1 MEPRQD
7 GRTRAGRWLRH
18 QSGAAQGRT
27 GREPAAVPGDGV
39 HRHLRHHHRRR
50 DQPERRALH
59 SAGTGGRGHLQVCAG
74 KDLRRQ
80 GRERAAGNSNRAG
93 ADLGCGCHAQG
104 CRGGT
109 LRRADQARRQG
120 IRPQPSGRLGRDC
133 GDLHRPRQ
141 AGAHGSPR
149 DPAAVRDPQL
159 HQSVL
164 NEEPAMKKIV
174 TRAVSWLPSLALVLT
189 AASSA
194 YSQTK
199 SPEYETARDA
209 YVYAYPIV
217 TMDVS
222 MRQSTN
228 VPDAKTIPLRA
239 PINQFAHARTY
250 PRAEDRDVVRYNFDT
265 LYSFAWL
272 DLTREPMVLSVPDTN
287 GRYYLLPMLDM
298 WTDVF
303 SVVGSRTTGTK
314 AGNFALV
321 GPGWNGRLP
330 DGVTRINA
338 PTSNI
343 WILGRTQT
351 NGPADY
357 ENVHKVQDGYKLTSL
372 SQWGTNYAPPATT
385 PTDPAIDNKTPPL
398 VQVNRMDGVTV
409 LGRLAEL
416 LAKNP
421 PHANDYPIL
430 FRMRQIGFEPDKPFD
445 VSKLDPALVKTI
457 NAAAKDAL
465 VDLEQSGKSGAGIG
479 LHVNGWFYQ
488 TSTVGTYG
496 TAYKLRA
503 MGTLI
508 GLGVNLPE
516 DAVYPA
522 SFVDGEGKPYSG
534 ANRYVLHF
542 EKGQLPPAAA
552 FWSVTLYDKDGF
564 QAPNA
569 LSRFALGDRDKLKFN
584 PNGSLDLYIQHES
597 PGPEKES
604 NWLPAP
610 AAEFNL
616 AMRLYSPRREALDG
630 IWAPPPV
637 NVAK

>member
-1 MEPRQD
+1 VEAEMKKA
-7 GRTRAGRWLRH
+7 T
-18 QSGAAQGRT
+18 
-27 GREPAAVPGDGV
+27 
-39 HRHLRHHHRRR
+39 
-50 DQPERRALH
+50 
-59 SAGTGGRGHLQVCAG
+59 
-74 KDLRRQ
+74 
-80 GRERAAGNSNRAG
+80 AG
-93 ADLGCGCHAQG
+93 AVASMLSLTFAL
-104 CRGGT
+104 T
-109 LRRADQARRQG
+109 
-120 IRPQPSGRLGRDC
+120 
-133 GDLHRPRQ
+133 
-141 AGAHGSPR
+141 AGAP
-149 DPAAVRDPQL
+149 L
-159 HQSVL
+159 
-164 NEEPAMKKIV
+164 
-174 TRAVSWLPSLALVLT
+174 LAQT
-189 AASSA
+189 SSR
-194 YSQTK
+194 
-199 SPEYETARDA
+199 EYEIARDV

-222 MRQSTN
+222 MHQSMN

-265 LYSFAWL
+265 LYSPAWL
-272 DLTREPMVLSVPDTN
+272 DLSPEPIILSVPDTN

-314 AGNFALV
+314 AADFALV
-321 GPGWNGRLP
+321 GPGWNGPLP
-330 DGVTRINA
+330 DGMVKIVA
-338 PTSNI
+338 PTSII

-351 NGPADY
+351 NGHADY
-357 ENVHKVQDGYKLTSL
+357 ENVHKIQDGYKLTPL
-372 SQWGTNYAPPATT
+372 SQWGKNYAPPANT

-398 VQVNRMDGVTV
+398 VQVNKMDGVEV
-409 LGRLAEL
+409 LSRLADL
-416 LAKNP
+416 IAKQP

-430 FRMRQIGFEPDKPFD
+430 FRMRQIGLQPGKPFEA
-445 VSKLDPALVKTI
+445 SKLDPALVKTI

-465 VDLEQSGKSGAGIG
+465 ADLEQSGKSGAGIG

-503 MGTLI
+503 MAALI

-522 SFVDGEGKPYSG
+522 SFVDFDGKPYSG

-542 EKGQLPPAAA
+542 DKDKLPPASA

-569 LSRFALGDRDKLKFN
+569 LNRFALGDRDKLKFN
-584 PNGSLDLYIQHES
+584 ADGSLDIFIQNAG
-597 PGPEKES
+597 PGPDKES

-610 AAEFNL
+610 AGEFNL

-630 IWAPPPV
+630 SWTPPPV
-637 NVAK
+637 KRMN

>member
-1 MEPRQD
+1 MIKP
-7 GRTRAGRWLRH
+7 
-18 QSGAAQGRT
+18 
-27 GREPAAVPGDGV
+27 
-39 HRHLRHHHRRR
+39 
-50 DQPERRALH
+50 
-59 SAGTGGRGHLQVCAG
+59 
-74 KDLRRQ
+74 
-80 GRERAAGNSNRAG
+80 
-93 ADLGCGCHAQG
+93 
-104 CRGGT
+104 
-109 LRRADQARRQG
+109 
-120 IRPQPSGRLGRDC
+120 
-133 GDLHRPRQ
+133 
-141 AGAHGSPR
+141 
-149 DPAAVRDPQL
+149 
-159 HQSVL
+159 
-164 NEEPAMKKIV
+164 
-174 TRAVSWLPSLALVLT
+174 ALVSFAVAFTFTLGVS
-189 AASSA
+189 ASAQKISDQEA
-194 YSQTK
+194 Y
-199 SPEYETARDA
+199 EIARDA

-228 VPDAKTIPLRA
+228 VPNANTIPLRA

-265 LYSFAWL
+265 LYSPVWL
-272 DLTREPMVLSVPDTN
+272 DLAREPIVLSVPDTA

-303 SVVGSRTTGTK
+303 SVIGSRTTGTK

-321 GPGWNGRLP
+321 APNWQGKLP
-330 DGVTRINA
+330 AGATKIVA
-338 PTSNI
+338 PTSTI

-357 ENVHKVQDGYKLTSL
+357 DNVHKVQNGYRLTPL
-372 SQWGTNYAPPATT
+372 SRWGKSYTPPAST
-385 PTDPAIDNKTPPL
+385 PLDPAVDNKTSPV
-398 VQVNRMDGVTV
+398 VQVNKMDGVAM
-409 LGRLAEL
+409 LGRLASL
-416 LAKNP
+416 MAKYP

-430 FRMRQIGFEPDKPFD
+430 FRMRQIGLEPGKPFD
-445 VSKLDPALVKTI
+445 ASKLDPALVKTI
-457 NAAAKDAL
+457 NTAAKDAL

-496 TAYKLRA
+496 TAYKLRG

-542 EKGQLPPAAA
+542 DKGKLPPANA

-569 LSRFALGDRDKLKFN
+569 INRFALGDRDKLTFN
-584 PNGSLDLYIQHES
+584 ADGSLDIYIQNAS
-597 PGPEKES
+597 PGPDKEA

-610 AAEFNL
+610 AGEFNL
-616 AMRLYSPRREALDG
+616 AMRLYSPQRAALDSS
-630 IWAPPPV
+630 WTPPPV
-637 NVAK
+637 KAAN

>member
-1 MEPRQD
+1 MMNAI
-7 GRTRAGRWLRH
+7 TRA
-18 QSGAAQGRT
+18 AALA
-27 GREPAAVPGDGV
+27 PSVAF
-39 HRHLRHHHRRR
+39 
-50 DQPERRALH
+50 ALI
-59 SAGTGGRGHLQVCAG
+59 
-74 KDLRRQ
+74 
-80 GRERAAGNSNRAG
+80 AG
-93 ADLGCGCHAQG
+93 APAVAQTNS
-104 CRGGT
+104 R
-109 LRRADQARRQG
+109 
-120 IRPQPSGRLGRDC
+120 
-133 GDLHRPRQ
+133 
-141 AGAHGSPR
+141 
-149 DPAAVRDPQL
+149 
-159 HQSVL
+159 
-164 NEEPAMKKIV
+164 
-174 TRAVSWLPSLALVLT
+174 
-189 AASSA
+189 
-194 YSQTK
+194 
-199 SPEYETARDA
+199 EYEIARDA

-217 TMDVS
+217 TMDAS

-228 VPDAKTIPLRA
+228 VPDAKSVALRA

-265 LYSFAWL
+265 LYSPVWL
-272 DLTREPMVLSVPDTN
+272 DLAREPFILSVPDTE

-321 GPGWNGRLP
+321 APGWNGTLP
-330 DGVTRINA
+330 EATTKIVA
-338 PTSNI
+338 PTPTI

-357 ENVHKVQDGYKLTSL
+357 QNVHKVQDGYKLTPL
-372 SQWGTNYAPPATT
+372 SQWGKNYTPPTSM
-385 PTDPAIDNKTPPL
+385 PTDPTVDNKTPPL
-398 VQVNRMDGVTV
+398 VQVNKMDGVTV

-416 LAKNP
+416 MAKHP

-430 FRMRQIGFEPDKPFD
+430 FRMRQIGFEPGRPFET
-445 VSKLDPALVKTI
+445 SKLDPALVSTI
-457 NAAAKDAL
+457 NAAARDAL

-522 SFVDGEGKPYSG
+522 SFVDGDGKPYSG

-542 EKGQLPPAAA
+542 DKGKLPPAEA

-564 QAPNA
+564 QASNA
-569 LSRFALGDRDKLKFN
+569 LGRFALGDRDKLKFSAD
-584 PNGSLDLYIQHES
+584 GSLDIYIQNEP
-597 PGPEKES
+597 PGPDKES
-604 NWLPAP
+604 NWLPTP
-610 AAEFNL
+610 AGEFNL

-630 IWAPPPV
+630 SWTPPPV
-637 NVAK
+637 KREH

>member
-1 MEPRQD
+1 LKWKSTPSLTGRLAVLVGVGQSILPRQVAIINYVNPFCKKVVMKMIAKA
-7 GRTRAGRWLRH
+7 TAPALMFILM
-18 QSGAAQGRT
+18 SGA
-27 GREPAAVPGDGV
+27 P
-39 HRHLRHHHRRR
+39 
-50 DQPERRALH
+50 
-59 SAGTGGRGHLQVCAG
+59 
-74 KDLRRQ
+74 
-80 GRERAAGNSNRAG
+80 
-93 ADLGCGCHAQG
+93 
-104 CRGGT
+104 
-109 LRRADQARRQG
+109 
-120 IRPQPSGRLGRDC
+120 
-133 GDLHRPRQ
+133 
-141 AGAHGSPR
+141 
-149 DPAAVRDPQL
+149 
-159 HQSVL
+159 
-164 NEEPAMKKIV
+164 
-174 TRAVSWLPSLALVLT
+174 
-189 AASSA
+189 ASSQGGAEQQA
-194 YSQTK
+194 Y
-199 SPEYETARDA
+199 EIARDA

-228 VPDAKTIPLRA
+228 VPNANTTALRA

-265 LYSFAWL
+265 LYSPVWL
-272 DLTREPMVLSVPDTN
+272 DLAPEPIVLSVPDTG

-303 SVVGSRTTGTK
+303 SVVGLRTTGTK

-321 GPGWNGRLP
+321 GPGWSGTLPNGMTKI
-330 DGVTRINA
+330 VT
-338 PTSNI
+338 PTPVI
-343 WILGRTQT
+343 WVLGRTQT

-357 ENVHKVQDGYKLTSL
+357 DNVHKVQDGYRLTPL
-372 SQWGTNYAPPATT
+372 SQWGKAYMPPAST
-385 PTDPAIDNKTPPL
+385 PVDPAVDNKTPPL
-398 VQVNRMDGVTV
+398 VQVNKMDGVAV

-416 LAKNP
+416 MTKYPA
-421 PHANDYPIL
+421 HANDYPIL
-430 FRMRQIGFEPDKPFD
+430 FRMRQIGFEPGKPFD
-445 VSKLDPALVKTI
+445 GSKLDPGLVKTI

-479 LHVNGWFYQ
+479 LHVNSWFYQ

-542 EKGQLPPAAA
+542 DKGKLPPADA

-569 LSRFALGDRDKLKFN
+569 LSRFALGDRDKLNFN
-584 PNGSLDLYIQHES
+584 ADGSLDIFIQNES
-597 PGPEKES
+597 PGADKEA

-610 AAEFNL
+610 KDEFNL
-616 AMRLYSPRREALDG
+616 AMRLYSPRREALAG
-630 IWAPPPV
+630 SWTPPPV
-637 NVAK
+637 RRLN